1 MLKSVDNCK
10 GNIEEI
16 FLEKQ
21 NLFLY
26 MKTAGQTIQTGRNF
40 KEMLSIEFS
49 GLLIETIEENY

>member
-26 MKTAGQTIQTGRNF
+26 MKTAGQIIQTGRNF

-49 GLLIETIEENY
+49 GLLIETIE